1 MIQERLARYATSLAE
16 AEPPVEVAAAA
27 RRVVIDWFAA
37 VLAGGAQPPATLLIE
52 ALAAEEL
59 GRGRAVLYPG
69 GLRAPLRSAALING
83 AASHTLEVDDI
94 YRHGLYHP
102 GTVVIP
108 AALAA
113 AQARGADGGRFL
125 RAVIA
130 GYEVSNRIAVA
141 VTPAHYAF
149 WHTTATVGHFGA
161 AAAVAAILGLDAERA
176 AHALANAATMAAGLQ
191 QAFRSDAMSKPLHA
205 GQAAANGAL
214 AALAAEAGVSGAAR
228 MLEGAAGFGAAMSED
243 PDWEAA
249 LADLGRVYTI
259 LDTTQKVHAAC
270 GHAHAAI
277 DAMLVLRAR
286 HGLTPGEVKRVTVGV
301 YRAALEIT
309 GNPSP
314 VSAFEAKFSTPYCV
328 SVALAAGQ
336 VRGAAFGERWLGDGG
351 LRALL
356 GRVELTLDA
365 EAEAAFPGRR
375 GAVVEVETVSGERL
389 TERRHTRKGDPDD
402 PLSETELVDKF
413 HELTDPVIGRG
424 AGEVLLAALG
434 KLEGLG
440 DMAALPFTAR
450 RPIAAD

>member
-1 MIQERLARYATSLAE
+1 MIQERLARYATSLAA
-16 AEPPVEVAAAA
+16 AEPPAEVATAA
-27 RRVVIDWFAA
+27 RRVIIDWFAA
-37 VLAGGAQPPATLLIE
+37 ALAGGAQPPATLLIE

-59 GRGRAVLYPG
+59 GRGRAMLYPG

-94 YRHGLYHP
+94 YRPGLYHP

-113 AQARGADGGRFL
+113 AQARGADGGCFL

-141 VTPAHYAF
+141 VNPAHYAF

-161 AAAVAAILGLDAERA
+161 ATAVAAILGLDAERT
-176 AHALANAATMAAGLQ
+176 AHALASAATMAAGLQ

-214 AALAAEAGVSGAAR
+214 AALAAEAGVSGAAH

-249 LADLGRVYTI
+249 LVDLGRVYTI
-259 LDTTQKVHAAC
+259 LDTTQKYHAAC

-286 HGLTPGEVKRVTVGV
+286 HGLTPREVKRVAVGV

-309 GNPSP
+309 GNPDP

-336 VRGAAFGERWLGDGG
+336 VRGAAFGERWLGDGE

-375 GAVVEVETVSGERL
+375 GAVVEVETVSGERFA
-389 TERRHTRKGDPDD
+389 ERRHTRKGDPDD
-402 PLSETELVDKF
+402 PLSEAELVDKF
-413 HELTDPVIGRG
+413 HELTDPVIGRA

-434 KLEGLG
+434 EIERLG
-440 DMAALPFTAR
+440 DMAALPFTAP